1 MNFVRSLLIILLTV
15 ISLSLSAQKN
25 NENYRAI
32 KKIERLKKRE
42 KFEDAGIRMRKILN
56 IYPVSKILWDDYI
69 KITLFNYA
77 KKIKNDAP
85 DLIVQNSL
93 YTHYNAVYY
102 ANMSV
107 PFNSRASSI
116 LRGLYVDKIYF
127 TKKSLDEQSL
137 KIFEE
142 AKLEMDA
149 QNYQSAIELYEK
161 SYALDTN
168 NYSALIGLGR
178 AHSKLEYYGKAIQY
192 FNQANQIQ
200 PLINESNVLLVS
212 ALLDKGESSKALEVC
227 KKSLLV
233 YPEEFIFSMMNSILE
248 NQNKQ
253 LFRNWILRLSS
264 INNVEDYYHR
274 KQIFDRHLHFTHYMK
289 ALEMGKK
296 YYDINGILKKDV
308 TLPISQYLEV
318 YCWEKMLE
326 ATKGEDVPALDY
338 ARYIND
344 KGLLEPYLLINLFN
358 VDLYAQFKH
367 FVENNKSVAENY
379 INEELISGSL

>member
-1 MNFVRSLLIILLTV
+1 MV
-15 ISLSLSAQKN
+15 ISLSMPAQKN
-25 NENYRAI
+25 NANYRAI

-69 KITLFNYA
+69 KITLFDYA
-77 KKIKNDAP
+77 KKIKNGAP
-85 DLIVQNSL
+85 NLIAQNSL
-93 YTHYNAVYY
+93 FNHYNAVYY

-107 PFNSRASSI
+107 PFNSKASKI

-137 KIFEE
+137 ETFQK

-161 SYALDTN
+161 SYTLDSN
-168 NYSALIGLGR
+168 NYSALVGLVR

-192 FNQANQIQ
+192 CNQANQIQ
-200 PLINESNVLLVS
+200 PLMNESNVLLVT
-212 ALLDKGESSKALEVC
+212 ALLNKGESAKALEVC

-264 INNVEDYYHR
+264 INNVKDYYHR
-274 KQIFDRHLHFTHYMK
+274 EQIFNRHLHFTHYMK
-289 ALEMGKK
+289 ALEIGKK

-308 TLPISQYLEV
+308 NLPINQYLEV

-326 ATKGEDVPALDY
+326 ATKGENVPALNY

-358 VDLYAQFKH
+358 VDLYAQFRH

-379 INEELISGSL
+379 INEELISDGL

>member
-1 MNFVRSLLIILLTV
+1 MNFVRSLLIILFMV
-15 ISLSLSAQKN
+15 ISLSLLAQKN
-25 NENYRAI
+25 NANYKAI

-42 KFEDAGIRMRKILN
+42 KFEDASILMRKILN

-69 KITLFNYA
+69 KITLFDYA
-77 KKIKNDAP
+77 KKIKNGAP
-85 DLIVQNSL
+85 NLIAQNSL
-93 YTHYNAVYY
+93 FNHYNAVYY

-107 PFNSRASSI
+107 PFNSKASKI

-137 KIFEE
+137 ETFQK

-161 SYALDTN
+161 SYTLDSN
-168 NYSALIGLGR
+168 NYSALVGLGR

-192 FNQANQIQ
+192 CNQANQIQ
-200 PLINESNVLLVS
+200 PLMNESNVLLVS
-212 ALLDKGESSKALEVC
+212 ALLNKGEPAKALEVC

-264 INNVEDYYHR
+264 INNVKDYYHR
-274 KQIFDRHLHFTHYMK
+274 EQIFNRHLHFTHYMK
-289 ALEMGKK
+289 ALEIGKK
-296 YYDINGILKKDV
+296 YYDINGILKKDI
-308 TLPISQYLEV
+308 TLPINQYLEV

-326 ATKGEDVPALDY
+326 ATKGENVPALDY

-379 INEELISGSL
+379 INEELISDGI

>member
-1 MNFVRSLLIILLTV
+1 MNFVRSLLIILFMV
-15 ISLSLSAQKN
+15 ISLSMPAQKN
-25 NENYRAI
+25 NANYRAI

-69 KITLFNYA
+69 KITLFDYA
-77 KKIKNDAP
+77 KKIKNGAP
-85 DLIVQNSL
+85 NLIAQNSL
-93 YTHYNAVYY
+93 FNHYNAVYY

-107 PFNSRASSI
+107 PFNSKASKI

-127 TKKSLDEQSL
+127 TKKSLDEKSL
-137 KIFEE
+137 ETFQK

-161 SYALDTN
+161 SYTLDSN
-168 NYSALIGLGR
+168 NYSALVGLVR

-192 FNQANQIQ
+192 CNQANQIQ
-200 PLINESNVLLVS
+200 PLMNESNVLLVT
-212 ALLDKGESSKALEVC
+212 ALLNKGESAKALEVC

-264 INNVEDYYHR
+264 INNVKDYYHR
-274 KQIFDRHLHFTHYMK
+274 EQIFNRHLHFTHYMK
-289 ALEMGKK
+289 ALEIGKK

-308 TLPISQYLEV
+308 TLPINQYLEV

-326 ATKGEDVPALDY
+326 ATKGENVPALNY

-358 VDLYAQFKH
+358 VDLYAQFRH

-379 INEELISGSL
+379 INEELISDGL

>member
-1 MNFVRSLLIILLTV
+1 MP
-15 ISLSLSAQKN
+15 AQKN
-25 NENYRAI
+25 NANYRAI

-69 KITLFNYA
+69 KITLFDYA
-77 KKIKNDAP
+77 KKIKNGAP
-85 DLIVQNSL
+85 NLIVQNSL
-93 YTHYNAVYY
+93 FNHYNAVYY

-107 PFNSRASSI
+107 PFNSKASKI

-137 KIFEE
+137 ETFQK

-161 SYALDTN
+161 SYTLDSN
-168 NYSALIGLGR
+168 NYSALVGLVR

-192 FNQANQIQ
+192 CNQANQIQ
-200 PLINESNVLLVS
+200 PLMNESNVLLVS
-212 ALLDKGESSKALEVC
+212 ALLNKGESAKALEVC

-264 INNVEDYYHR
+264 INNVKDYYHR
-274 KQIFDRHLHFTHYMK
+274 EQIFNRHLHFTHYMK
-289 ALEMGKK
+289 ALEIGKK
-296 YYDINGILKKDV
+296 YYDINGILKKDI
-308 TLPISQYLEV
+308 TLPINQYLEV

-326 ATKGEDVPALDY
+326 ATKGENVPALDY

-358 VDLYAQFKH
+358 VDLYAQFRH

-379 INEELISGSL
+379 INEELISDGL